1 MSDKDGLYLA
11 RDGRLIVEIFFPP
24 IDSMLLN
31 QSSNFR
37 GWGLVKVCRSWLK
50 PAQTVRKNFTLNPK
64 IAITLRA

>member
-37 GWGLVKVCRSWLK
+37 G
-50 PAQTVRKNFTLNPK
+50 
-64 IAITLRA
+64 